1 LKEQESIKRS
11 HKNSPIFVGNVIDEE
26 LQEGVFEH

>member
-1 LKEQESIKRS
+1 MYIRK
-11 HKNSPIFVGNVIDEE
+11 IFVGNVIDEE